1 MNELTV
7 GMNRRTWTAVM
18 DLMGLLGSNVSP
30 SDDESGLLIVLKK
43 NYFI

>member
-18 DLMGLLGSNVSP
+18 DLMGLLGSNVSL